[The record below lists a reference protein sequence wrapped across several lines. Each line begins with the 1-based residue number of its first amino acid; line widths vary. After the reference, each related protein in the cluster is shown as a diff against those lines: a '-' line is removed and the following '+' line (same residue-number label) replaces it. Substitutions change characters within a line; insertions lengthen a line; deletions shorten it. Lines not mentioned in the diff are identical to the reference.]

1 MHNKISMPI
10 INGID
15 GSAWVDVSDYS
26 FFPGMARES
35 AWIWLTFMGKNEFL
49 SSSKLASWQN
59 SCKQVVK
66 AAEMECLR

>member
-26 FFPGMARES
+26 LFPGMARES
-35 AWIWLTFMGKNEFL
+35 GWIWLTFMDRTNFYPHQSWSAGRIRAN
-49 SSSKLASWQN
+49 KL
-59 SCKQVVK
+59 
-66 AAEMECLR
+66 